1 MNTRHAMISATT
13 LLLACVIAPPAHS
26 AEPKLPRDG
35 WVSWEVPA
43 TEGAPDWC
51 CFGSWNDR
59 NPPRAACKLD
69 GRSNGYGNRH
79 EATTD
84 TVTVYAR
91 TAGGKIDRL
100 QVLSATCPVETKT
113 PVQPLA
119 DVSSDESARWLIAHA
134 KHEGV
139 DAVTREPIA
148 EGALAALAMHRGA
161 LAGNA
166 LAGFAR
172 DDARVET
179 RKWALFWLSQL
190 RGSEGADITSS
201 VMFSDKDADVREHAA
216 FALSQSN
223 STRVAPDLIRLG
235 NTDKVG
241 EVRAQAWFWLAQTGA
256 PQAEDAIVAAL
267 RKDSDDEVREQAVF
281 ALSQLPD
288 ERATR
293 ALIAAAEDQS
303 LAREQRRRAVF
314 WLSQSDSNAALA
326 YLDKVLAGNA
336 SR

>member
-1 MNTRHAMISATT
+1 MSTRHALISASA
-13 LLLACVIAPPAHS
+13 LLLASVVAPPAHS

-35 WVSWEVPA
+35 WVSWEVAA

-51 CFGSWNDR
+51 CFGSWTQR

-69 GRSNGYGNRH
+69 GHSNGYGNRH
-79 EATTD
+79 EETTD
-84 TVTVYAR
+84 SVKVYAR

-119 DVSSDESARWLIAHA
+119 DVSSDESARWLIAHVT
-134 KHEGV
+134 KDGI

-148 EGALAALAMHRGA
+148 EGALAALAMHRGD
-161 LAGNA
+161 LASKA

-172 DDARVET
+172 DGRIET
-179 RKWALFWLSQL
+179 RKWAVFWLSQL
-190 RGSEGADITSS
+190 RGTEGADVTSA
-201 VMFSDKDADVREHAA
+201 VMFNDKDADVREHAA
-216 FALSQSN
+216 FALSQSG
-223 STRVAPDLIRLG
+223 SPRVAPDLIRLG
-235 NTDKVG
+235 NTDEVG
-241 EVRAQAWFWLAQTGA
+241 EVRAKAWFWLAQTGA

-267 RKDSDDEVREQAVF
+267 RKDSDDDVREQAVF

-293 ALIAAAEDQS
+293 ALIAAAEDKS

-326 YLDKVLAGNA
+326 YLDKVLAGA
-336 SR
+336 SSH